1 MPVSTYE
8 ILHANTHEEL
18 ELLVA
23 AAVLA
28 GKQPYGEMVALR
40 LDDRSGNF
48 TFKQAVTTGV
58 LANSGDKGESGTKGA
73 TGDKGGPGDKGPL
86 GTIGPQG
93 PTGDKGPTGDGGP
106 VVTVS
111 ADTPKD
117 AVAANG
123 GISSVNAGV
132 TPPANGD
139 TFTLDAKTYV
149 FKTTLSSVPA
159 VEGEVLI
166 GASGDSALTNLVYAV
181 NHTGTPGTDY
191 SCAAVHPTVHAEDN
205 TDHVVQMKYKTLG
218 TIGNGKICAVTS
230 AAFTASATLA
240 LGIDGT
246 TGVAGSMMV
255 CAAGELWVCLD
266 TATTESVGK
275 WKEVTLVALG
285 G

>member
-18 ELLVA
+18 ETLVA

-58 LANSGDKGESGTKGA
+58 LANSGDKGETGTKGA
-73 TGDKGGPGDKGPL
+73 TGDKGPTGDGGPL

-93 PTGDKGPTGDGGP
+93 PVGDKGPTGDGGP

-111 ADTPKD
+111 ADTPWD

-149 FKTTLSSVPA
+149 FKTNLTPT
-159 VEGEVLI
+159 EGQVKI

-181 NHTGTPGTDY
+181 NHTGTPDTDY
-191 SCAAVHPTVHAEDN
+191 SCAVIHPTVHAEDN
-205 TDHVVQMKYKTLG
+205 TDHTVQMVYKTKG
-218 TIGNGKICAVTS
+218 VIGDGKICAVTS
-230 AAFTASATLA
+230 AAFTASGTLA

-255 CAAGELWVCLD
+255 CAADRLWVCRD
-266 TATTESVGK
+266 TATTESVGV
-275 WKEVTLVALG
+275 WREVTLVALG